1 MTDDEWRDM
10 FHRLELRL
18 ERVDTKLENLEK
30 ALVDFRIE
38 TRTRFEGLEN
48 RLNTKA
54 GNWVVSL
61 WGGSLAVF
69 MALLR
74 LWH

>member
-18 ERVDTKLENLEK
+18 ERVDTKLDNLEK

-54 GNWVVSL
+54 GTWVVSL

>member
-18 ERVDTKLENLEK
+18 ERVDTKLDNLEK

>member
-1 MTDDEWRDM
+1 
-10 FHRLELRL
+10 
-18 ERVDTKLENLEK
+18 VDTKLENLEK

-54 GNWVVSL
+54 GTWVVSL

>member
-54 GNWVVSL
+54 GTWVVSL